1 MQHKDELET
10 LFIESGLPETAYTDY
25 VRYLNSKTGLVFS
38 LQELL
43 KMTVSEE
50 LSFLY
55 AGEFEGQS
63 VSLVTLEGVRD
74 THQLQ
79 RVAEGIDHI
88 IFVDKVTSFS
98 DLLNN
103 YRLLSL
109 LWVAAAYVVIFII
122 LLMRYGFIQGAF
134 ILIPSLLATL
144 ISLSLVVFLVGSY
157 SLFHVLALFLVMG
170 IGVDYGLFL
179 AENNKDARY
188 AMVAIFL
195 SALTTLL
202 SFSLLMMSNT
212 SALHDF
218 GFTIAIGI
226 VVTFLLSPIALTD
239 KKRKIRLNDS
249 L

>member
-1 MQHKDELET
+1 
-10 LFIESGLPETAYTDY
+10 
-25 VRYLNSKTGLVFS
+25 
-38 LQELL
+38 
-43 KMTVSEE
+43 
-50 LSFLY
+50 
-55 AGEFEGQS
+55 
-63 VSLVTLEGVRD
+63 
-74 THQLQ
+74 
-79 RVAEGIDHI
+79 
-88 IFVDKVTSFS
+88 
-98 DLLNN
+98 
-103 YRLLSL
+103 
-109 LWVAAAYVVIFII
+109 
-122 LLMRYGFIQGAF
+122 MRYGFIQGAF

-179 AENNKDARY
+179 AENNKDERF

-202 SFSLLMMSNT
+202 SFSLLMMSNI